1 MKITRNYKGIIQE
14 YEYKGKKVKYDKK
27 ISLRVNSN
35 EYDMILEKSIKKFGK
50 KNFSGYINYI
60 IEKDLLED

>member
-27 ISLRVNSN
+27 ISLRVN
-35 EYDMILEKSIKKFGK
+35 IK
-50 KNFSGYINYI
+50 Y
-60 IEKDLLED
+60 